1 MALDIPSPSKQAPSA
16 SNVNRGYC
24 AHRSGLAA
32 EAQVSAQYQL
42 LGYTPV
48 ATRWRGRA
56 GEIDLVFENSD
67 SVVFVEVKKAKSV
80 DAALHR
86 LSACQLQRLI
96 LAGEEF
102 LGTRPGGLLTPAR
115 FDLAAVGGLGDVS
128 ILENITL

>member
-1 MALDIPSPSKQAPSA
+1 MPLDTALPSNHAPSETK
-16 SNVNRGYC
+16 VNRGHR

-32 EAQVSAQYQL
+32 EAQVSAHYQL
-42 LGYTPV
+42 MGYTLV
-48 ATRWRGRA
+48 ATRRRGRA

-67 SVVFVEVKKAKSV
+67 NVVFVEVKKARSV

-86 LSACQLQRLI
+86 LSARQLQRLI

-115 FDLAAVGGLGDVS
+115 FDLAAVGGVGDIS

>member
-1 MALDIPSPSKQAPSA
+1 MPLDTPVISNPAPSECK
-16 SNVNRGYC
+16 VNRGYR
-24 AHRSGLAA
+24 AHRSGLDA

-42 LGYTPV
+42 VGYALV
-48 ATRWRGRA
+48 ATRWRGGA

-67 SVVFVEVKKAKSV
+67 GLVFVEVKKAKSV

-86 LSACQLQRLI
+86 LSARQLQRLI